1 MRSGRVRR
9 GGATR
14 GRLRAGAVAC
24 SSGRERGPQMAIFD
38 DFAVGARVALDLS
51 GILGR
56 VRRDWRELSEYERA
70 AWLVFDEF
78 ARRGAI
84 WDED

>member
-1 MRSGRVRR
+1 M
-9 GGATR
+9 AT
-14 GRLRAGAVAC
+14 
-24 SSGRERGPQMAIFD
+24 FD

-56 VRRDWRELSEYERA
+56 SRRDWRELSEYERA

-84 WDED
+84 WEED